1 MTEEL
6 WLIAL
11 KCVAPLNA
19 WVVIIGGTSTSKL
32 DFIKKRSNRKVQ
44 PSVANSVSHKNTW
57 VVLILIILCQ
67 SI

>member
-19 WVVIIGGTSTSKL
+19 WIVIIAGTSTSKL

-44 PSVANSVSHKNTW
+44 PGVAIKT
-57 VVLILIILCQ
+57 LG
-67 SI
+67 